1 MAELTKPQAALK
13 ALAERQGF
21 LVRLDLYQGPRLGTR
36 GQVLGADEEAMAIVG
51 AWPKADRLRLPTGA
65 VVAFHCRW
73 WSDGIVSLTWVRG
86 ESMPHVGN
94 LATLKA
100 RLNTPLTG
108 KPHEVQGEWT
118 GHREVVAHLRASYV
132 GDEVLP

>member
-1 MAELTKPQAALK
+1 MAELTKTQAALK

-21 LVRLDLYQGPRLGTR
+21 LVRLDLYQGPRVGAR
-36 GQVLGADEEAMAIVG
+36 GQVLGEDEEAMAIVG
-51 AWPKADRLRLPTGA
+51 AWPKAGRLDLPKGA

-86 ESMPHVGN
+86 EPVPHVGN
-94 LATLKA
+94 LATLNA
-100 RLNTPLTG
+100 RLNAPPVG
-108 KPHEVQGEWT
+108 KPHEVQAEWT
-118 GHREVVAHLRASYV
+118 GHREVVAHLRATYV